1 MGRIKS
7 NTALER
13 GQQMTNETNNN
24 TTDGI
29 NFDVM
34 IADLKSSLER
44 QAEWLDQFGPNNGV
58 VCVSDGDFLLSVNG
72 KAGPYARMEKLED
85 GINWKHRD
93 NTYCMEEAT
102 TMSKVNAMELA
113 HKFNAQHPDRKE
125 KAQVIKFGHAKQF
138 NYEHTKRVISMLEK
152 AQAEYLSRTADE
164 C

>member
-29 NFDVM
+29 NFDVL

-58 VCVSDGDFLLSVNG
+58 VCVSDGDFLVSVYG
-72 KAGPYARMEKLED
+72 KAGPFAQMEKLAD
-85 GINWKHRD
+85 GMHWKHRD
-93 NTYCMEEAT
+93 NTYCMEQAT
-102 TMSKVNAMELA
+102 TMSKANAMALA
-113 HKFNAQHPDRKE
+113 DDFNAQHPDRKE
-125 KAQVIKFGHAKQF
+125 KAQAIKFGHAKQF
-138 NYEHTKRVISMLEK
+138 QYEDTKRVLRKLEQ
-152 AQAEYLSRTADE
+152 AQAKYLSRTADA